1 MARGRREA
9 GPLRIAM
16 HYHVV
21 LTVDGQE
28 NFTGTFDTWE
38 YAEQAAEALSRAPD
52 AWVPRR
58 YPGRSWRAGEVAVYL
73 DRRAWRRVTRQEL
86 TIIRCLVDGREP
98 GPACQVRGPSST
110 PRVPGMT
117 HAMAASL
124 PHSTVR

>member
-1 MARGRREA
+1 
-9 GPLRIAM
+9 M

-28 NFTGTFDTWE
+28 DFTGTFGTWKDAQE
-38 YAEQAAEALSRAPD
+38 AAESISRHHSRD
-52 AWVPRR
+52 WVPRR

-98 GPACQVRGPSST
+98 GPACQ
-110 PRVPGMT
+110 
-117 HAMAASL
+117 
-124 PHSTVR
+124 

>member
-1 MARGRREA
+1 MARGQREA
-9 GPLRIAM
+9 GPMGIAM

-98 GPACQVRGPSST
+98 GPACQ
-110 PRVPGMT
+110 
-117 HAMAASL
+117 
-124 PHSTVR
+124 

>member
-1 MARGRREA
+1 
-9 GPLRIAM
+9 M

-86 TIIRCLVDGREP
+86 TIIRCLVDGRETWSGMP
-98 GPACQVRGPSST
+98 VREPSST

-117 HAMAASL
+117 HAMAASP
-124 PHSTVR
+124 PHSTVQ